1 MSTVEIETGRY
12 VKRFAFW
19 NPVTWSIPKLYWDAW
34 SQEQRVHAICRQ
46 LEKVIAY
53 ADYLGVNVDD
63 IAARLKAIEDGQ
75 LDELIAQAVEDWF
88 EENAPQL
95 LYDVQDLQ
103 AALPISEYDA
113 EHTVKDAID
122 GINAIIGEGFTDEET
137 IAKVISDDK
146 TELKGDIAALQAKS
160 IPNQINA
167 MEGLFR
173 FECTGGD
180 HLNGGIRFKSTDDN
194 LYWAVIVA
202 STVCIYDESGTLQVS
217 LYDAAIDHGQN
228 CAFVDGFLYVTS
240 GTAYR
245 KYNISHTG
253 ATFIEEIILSEYP
266 TIFDATL
273 DDKNYYIWDTGGL
286 HVVDRETEEEL
297 IVKTAS
303 EIGVSNP
310 GNGMFC
316 WDKYG
321 AICLN
326 RFSTN
331 YIVMLDKET
340 LDPIET
346 IAVNENYGYL
356 NMFEPEFG
364 FADGD
369 DLYIGVN
376 NGYNIATDSK
386 YDIAPQTVMHT
397 NIFANVGMSS
407 NFSDVHPSV
416 GYFDM
421 KTIVIDYVNG
431 DELPILPNDFI
442 TDLTVKYPQD
452 AAALANAIK
461 KDTFA
466 YIRVTTD
473 CPIVLAFS
481 NLNFR
486 LTLAAKVPGVKL
498 VGCYATVEDGNG
510 NLVANVANWL
520 LSQSSVNYGIIASDS
535 RAQLIIGSVG
545 NLDNTTNK
553 LAFLQRCDTIISSGS
568 KAYCKYTNCSF
579 LQGENN

>member
-1 MSTVEIETGRY
+1 MSYVEVETGRY
-12 VKRFAFW
+12 VKRWAFW
-19 NPVTWSIPKLYWDAW
+19 NPATWSIPKLYWDAW
-34 SQEQRVHAICRQ
+34 SIEQRTHAICRQ

-63 IAARLKAIEDGQ
+63 IAARLKAIEEGQ

-122 GINAIIGEGFTDEET
+122 GINAIIGDGFTSENTVADVIEANKQEAET
-137 IAKVISDDK
+137 
-146 TELKGDIAALQAKS
+146 DIADLQRKA

-167 MEGLFR
+167 MEGFFR
-173 FECTGGD
+173 FECTNGD
-180 HLNGGIRFKSTDDN
+180 YMNGGVRFKSSDDN
-194 LYWAVIVA
+194 NYWAIIIA
-202 STVCIYDESGTLQVS
+202 STICIYDESGTLQVS

-228 CAFVDGFLYVTS
+228 CAYVDGFLYVTS

-245 KYNISHTG
+245 KYNVSHTG
-253 ATFIEEIILSEYP
+253 ATFIEEIVLSEYP

-273 DDKNYYIWDTGGL
+273 DENNYYIWDAAGL
-286 HVVDRETEEEL
+286 HVVDRATENE
-297 IVKTAS
+297 IVVKTK
-303 EIGVSNP
+303 EQLGVSNP

-316 WDKYG
+316 WDKYD

-340 LDPIET
+340 LDYIET
-346 IAVNENYGYL
+346 ITINENYGYL
-356 NMFEPEFG
+356 NMFESEFVY
-364 FADGD
+364 ADD
-369 DLYIGVN
+369 DDIYIGVN
-376 NGYNIATDSK
+376 NGYNISIDGK

-397 NIFANVGMSS
+397 NIFANIGMSS
-407 NFSDVHPSV
+407 NFSDTHPNV
-416 GYFDM
+416 GYFDI
-421 KTIVIDYVNG
+421 KTIQIDYVNG
-431 DELPILPNDFI
+431 EKLPVLPNDFI
-442 TDLTVKYPQD
+442 TDYTVKYPQD

-466 YIRVTTD
+466 YIRVISD
-473 CPIVLAFS
+473 CPIVLSFS

-498 VGCYATVEDGNG
+498 AGCYATVEDGSG

-520 LSQSSVNYGIIASDS
+520 LSQSSVNYGIIATDS
-535 RAQLIIGSVG
+535 RAQLIVGSVG
-545 NLDNTTNK
+545 NLDNTNNK

-568 KAYCKYTNCSF
+568 KVR
-579 LQGENN
+579 